1 MAPCPSRSRI
11 GCRRSCRRTWC
22 TWWTK
27 GRIVEYGTHERL
39 LRDCGLYA
47 SLYQE
52 QFDGGRVESRC
63 EDGIILSDGTV
74 LSREEMLVGAGSA

>member
-1 MAPCPSRSRI
+1 MPIAIAHRLSTIMSADVVDQ
-11 GCRRSCRRTWC
+11 
-22 TWWTK
+22 
-27 GRIVEYGTHERL
+27 GRIVERGTHDQL

-63 EDGIILSDGTV
+63 EDGIILSDGTI

>member
-1 MAPCPSRSRI
+1 MAIAIAHRLSTIMSADVVYVVDQ
-11 GCRRSCRRTWC
+11 
-22 TWWTK
+22 

-63 EDGIILSDGTV
+63 EDGIILSDGSV
-74 LSREEMLVGAGSA
+74 MIHEGVLVGSGAC